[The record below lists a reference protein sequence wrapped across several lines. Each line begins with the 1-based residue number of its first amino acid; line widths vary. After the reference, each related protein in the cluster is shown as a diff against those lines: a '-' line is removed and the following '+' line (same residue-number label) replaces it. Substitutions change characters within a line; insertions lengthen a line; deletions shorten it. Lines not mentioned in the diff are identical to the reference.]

1 MKTKKIIGSLV
12 IVIGVIVVLLGLYA
26 KSRVAE
32 AKQNVQK
39 NSGPFPGNP
48 VDKQISEALEKQ
60 ISAYD
65 APIMWTLIG
74 GAVIFIVGA
83 GTLIY
88 GFRRK

>member
-1 MKTKKIIGSLV
+1 MNTKKVIGSLV
-12 IVIGVIVVLLGLYA
+12 IIIGVVVVLLGFYA

-32 AKQNVQK
+32 AKLNVQK

-48 VDKQISEALEKQ
+48 VDKQISEALAKQ

-65 APIMWTLIG
+65 APILWTLIG
-74 GAVIFIVGA
+74 GAVIIVIGA
-83 GTLIY
+83 GTLVW